1 MKLKR
6 TIYFIAYVLW
16 IVSILAFSLQTGE
29 DSSMTS
35 GLVVN
40 LIADTLGGLNIAVS
54 IEVLSLIIRKLA
66 HFTEYMVLGYISHRN
81 VKLSNQKGYY
91 VSILLPFLDELLQT
105 TIDGRAGRM
114 LDVGIDLL
122 GYFAGVSLALTL
134 KPNDAQ

>member
-40 LIADTLGGLNIAVS
+40 LIADTLGGLNLAVS

-66 HFTEYMVLGYISHRN
+66 HFTEYMVLGFLSHRN
-81 VKLSNQKGYY
+81 VKISNQKGYY
-91 VSILLPFLDELLQT
+91 FSMFLPFFDELLQT
-105 TIDGRAGRM
+105 TVDGRAGRM
-114 LDVGIDLL
+114 MDVGIDLT
-122 GYFAGVSLALTL
+122 GYLAGVCLAFTI
-134 KPNDAQ
+134 KPSDAR

>member
-16 IVSILAFSLQTGE
+16 ILSILAFSLQTGE
-29 DSSMTS
+29 NSSMTS

-66 HFTEYMVLGYISHRN
+66 HFTEYMVLGYVSHRN
-81 VKLSNQKGYY
+81 VKLFNQKGYY
-91 VSILLPFLDELLQT
+91 ITILLPFLDELLQT

-122 GYFAGVSLALTL
+122 GYLAGVSLALTL